1 MPLWVGVW
9 DFDESGCKFLWTD
22 EGSLGLID
30 PGFAPT
36 DSVVCAGN
44 VLNDGN
50 RSILVWRSQSDV
62 SPSRYLT
69 LILEKERL
77 TAGPEFS
84 IVGGKMKKDGP
95 HDETPPFVVGDLLP
109 LELEETTYLLATMVG
124 SGFTFSK
131 NIIQLD
137 ETGFTD
143 LGPLSGSAPE
153 DLFFPY
159 PAPGDP
165 MGILRLIPG
174 RNSQETVFETLS
186 AGEKFQHPWET
197 IKGEGFRI
205 DAPQGSSLSYSDL
218 STRIDL
224 PRTPGTMLDE
234 RSATIM
240 ISRCDSSQE
249 CFDGFE
255 EAESIKVNG
264 VQYLVNRGIK
274 WEADMGGKR
283 FFLEEYAAFRNGKC
297 IRLTFRMMK
306 KDLTGFTDDP
316 PRPEPPEE
324 ETDTAVFRRMLESF
338 SPD

>member
-1 MPLWVGVW
+1 
-9 DFDESGCKFLWTD
+9 
-22 EGSLGLID
+22 
-30 PGFAPT
+30 
-36 DSVVCAGN
+36 
-44 VLNDGN
+44 
-50 RSILVWRSQSDV
+50 
-62 SPSRYLT
+62 
-69 LILEKERL
+69 
-77 TAGPEFS
+77 
-84 IVGGKMKKDGP
+84 
-95 HDETPPFVVGDLLP
+95 
-109 LELEETTYLLATMVG
+109 
-124 SGFTFSK
+124 
-131 NIIQLD
+131 
-137 ETGFTD
+137 
-143 LGPLSGSAPE
+143 
-153 DLFFPY
+153 
-159 PAPGDP
+159 
-165 MGILRLIPG
+165 
-174 RNSQETVFETLS
+174 
-186 AGEKFQHPWET
+186 
-197 IKGEGFRI
+197 
-205 DAPQGSSLSYSDL
+205 
-218 STRIDL
+218 
-224 PRTPGTMLDE
+224 MLDE